1 MNFIKSIFSWLGK
14 FLEKARM
21 VLLNLGTA
29 LVLIFIT
36 IAIVGILPTSKKI
49 DPTGKVLIF
58 NPEGIVVDQEAF
70 NLADGFLSLFNE
82 NANQIQIRD
91 LLELIENIKADE
103 KISAVLLD
111 FSNTGFAGPT
121 TLLTVT
127 DAIHSLTGTGK
138 EIIVHQDRMFTSDFM
153 LSTAADEIW
162 VHQSGAFNISGLG
175 GYSNYNKRL
184 LENLKLTIHNYAQ
197 GDFKSAVEGNTRDSM
212 SENDRLQ
219 RTEMLDPI
227 WTAMKEK
234 MAYREN
240 VQPRDIQ
247 YFADN
252 YFSYIPEAAFT
263 NIKVAIDLNL
273 IDGTKSFPE
282 FRNHMIEKFG
292 ENEDGNSFNSI
303 SLNAYMSTLDKPQ
316 NDAEENVVV
325 ITAEGA
331 ISEDPISPGVVGSDE
346 LVDIIQDAHQSEKT
360 KAIVLRVNSP
370 GGSIIAS
377 EMIADELM
385 EAKRKGIPVV
395 VSMGDY
401 AASGGVYIATP
412 ADYIFSE
419 PTTITGS
426 IGVAIAIPTAEN
438 AFDYVGI
445 DFDGVVTSKY
455 AGWDINL
462 PIDENL
468 DAKFAEWGNDAYEK
482 FITLVASS
490 RNKTFDEIKAI
501 AGGRVWIG
509 TKALELGLVDEI
521 GDINDATQKAA
532 EIAGLET
539 YKVVYA
545 GQEMSPEDLLFKE
558 LQKTFDIGIKNTRAY
573 VFSKKFMEF
582 FAEVMEGTNLNASYT
597 CTECLIEI
605 D

>member
-1 MNFIKSIFSWLGK
+1 
-14 FLEKARM
+14 
-21 VLLNLGTA
+21 
-29 LVLIFIT
+29 
-36 IAIVGILPTSKKI
+36 
-49 DPTGKVLIF
+49 
-58 NPEGIVVDQEAF
+58 
-70 NLADGFLSLFNE
+70 
-82 NANQIQIRD
+82 
-91 LLELIENIKADE
+91 
-103 KISAVLLD
+103 
-111 FSNTGFAGPT
+111 
-121 TLLTVT
+121 
-127 DAIHSLTGTGK
+127 
-138 EIIVHQDRMFTSDFM
+138 
-153 LSTAADEIW
+153 
-162 VHQSGAFNISGLG
+162 
-175 GYSNYNKRL
+175 
-184 LENLKLTIHNYAQ
+184 
-197 GDFKSAVEGNTRDSM
+197 
-212 SENDRLQ
+212 
-219 RTEMLDPI
+219 
-227 WTAMKEK
+227 
-234 MAYREN
+234 
-240 VQPRDIQ
+240 
-247 YFADN
+247 
-252 YFSYIPEAAFT
+252 
-263 NIKVAIDLNL
+263 
-273 IDGTKSFPE
+273 
-282 FRNHMIEKFG
+282 
-292 ENEDGNSFNSI
+292 
-303 SLNAYMSTLDKPQ
+303 MSTLDKPQ

-346 LVDIIQDAHQSEKT
+346 LVGIIQDAHQSEKT

-426 IGVAIAIPTAEN
+426 IGVAITIPTAEN
-438 AFDYVGI
+438 ALDYVGI

-455 AGWDINL
+455 AGWDVNL

-468 DAKFAEWGNDAYEK
+468 DAKFAEWGNDAYDK

-521 GDINDATQKAA
+521 GDIKDATQKAA

-545 GQEMSPEDLLFKE
+545 GQEMSPEDLFFKE
-558 LQKTFDIGIKNTRAY
+558 LQKKFGIGIKNTKAY